1 MHSIKVI
8 HMRAIFLLFS
18 VLMLAS
24 ACKPRTA
31 NQPVAAETP
40 GSVID
45 MHNSRTALD
54 WAATYVGL
62 LPCAS
67 CSGIL
72 TELTLGYDETF
83 MLRLTYQ
90 GKEPEITDEVSGTFS
105 WNDAGSVITLNN
117 VDGMPGHYF
126 VGEGYL
132 LHLDA
137 DGNRIQSDL
146 ADHYRLTMQ

>member
-1 MHSIKVI
+1 MKAV
-8 HMRAIFLLFS
+8 FLLFP
-18 VLMLAS
+18 VLMLAF
-24 ACKPRTA
+24 ACKPRTT
-31 NQPVAAETP
+31 NQQVVAETP
-40 GSVID
+40 DLVVD
-45 MHNSRTALD
+45 MHNSRTSLD
-54 WAATYVGL
+54 WAGTYVGL

-83 MLRLTYQ
+83 ILRQTWQGAETELT
-90 GKEPEITDEVSGTFS
+90 DVVSGTFS
-105 WNDAGSVITLNN
+105 WNDAGSAITLNN

-137 DGNRIQSDL
+137 DGNRIQGEL
-146 ADHYRLTMQ
+146 ADHYRLTLQ